1 MILLEQLGED
11 NRVFKPANCDG
22 KLSVSDHHALF
33 TAFQDDQENLK
44 GLLNELKELKADS
57 LATQLLNKLDFQTQ
71 PERIRYYRGLY
82 NGGRRK
88 LSEQPLV
95 LLLIGAVDVM
105 LQVAEGMKYLHS
117 LGFAH
122 HDLKLDNILM
132 KSLVAETYAAE
143 SSKSSNLTL
152 GADPPPA
159 TNNQAFWI
167 AKICDFGTSK
177 VKTESTAYAN
187 QTQNIGTLMYRAPE
201 VHELQLNEEPPE
213 RSQLMKTDVYSFGI
227 ICSQLLTGRS
237 CPFDH
242 SLLYD
247 DTKEFKN
254 AGRHHNRRPELP
266 QVCPIRLSTLIQR
279 CWHGNPLL

>member
-1 MILLEQLGED
+1 MDKPLSLMLQED
-11 NRVFKPANCDG
+11 WCHP
-22 KLSVSDHHALF
+22 
-33 TAFQDDQENLK
+33 Q
-44 GLLNELKELKADS
+44 
-57 LATQLLNKLDFQTQ
+57 
-71 PERIRYYRGLY
+71 
-82 NGGRRK
+82 
-88 LSEQPLV
+88 
-95 LLLIGAVDVM
+95 LIGAVDVM